1 MCMNANVVYI
11 LVVLILTW
19 IYFQTRSLKS
29 NEDEYFVLNKS
40 EGVFGLSL
48 SFYASGMGL
57 WILTSPAEVAW
68 YGLGY
73 DIYGYALSAATPFV
87 LIYIFGPKIADLL
100 PNGATLAQFV
110 ETKYGNIA
118 QKIVSVVAVIYMGA
132 FLVAEFASISFVFES
147 ISSVRGVL
155 VSLLIAITTLA
166 YLFRHGFKA
175 SYFTDRIQSYGIIFL
190 LAIVLMIW
198 FSQNSI
204 SDIVSLANSG
214 GLNSFETFSL
224 KSALAVIIAVTA
236 AEVFSMGYWQ
246 RTFSAENSKVI
257 KQASIYSGTGAF
269 LTILILGIGGAVG
282 AGKGLEV
289 PALSFIDQLELNNF
303 TIMLLI
309 SLATLLVT
317 SSIDTLENAIAS
329 TISLDII
336 KKKSEEA
343 KLITLLVVGIAL
355 IISNEVTSI
364 FNVFLVADLFAACLV
379 FPAFY
384 RIKKSSKDIL
394 LVVPFVGSLISAYIF
409 RYVSINPQ
417 LNPGGVFIPTDLY
430 GLADLNTFAVA
441 LLSSM
446 VITVVADKV
455 IKYN

>member
-1 MCMNANVVYI
+1 MNENVIYLI
-11 LVVLILTW
+11 IVLILTW
-19 IYFQTRSLKS
+19 IYFQTRRLKS
-29 NEDEYFVLNKS
+29 NENEYFVLNKS
-40 EGVFGLSL
+40 EGVLGLSL

-73 DIYGYALSAATPFV
+73 DIYGYALSAATPFI

-100 PNGATLAQFV
+100 PKGATLAQFV

-118 QKIVSVVAVIYMGA
+118 QKIVSIVAVIYMGA
-132 FLVAEFASISFVFES
+132 FLIAEFASISFVFES
-147 ISSVRGVL
+147 ISSVRGIL
-155 VSLLIAITTLA
+155 ISLLIGITTLA

-175 SYFTDRIQSYGIIFL
+175 SYFTDRLQSFGIIL
-190 LAIVLMIW
+190 LLSIVFFIW
-198 FSQNSI
+198 FSQNNLSEI
-204 SDIVSLANSG
+204 MTYANAG

-224 KSALAVIIAVTA
+224 KSSLAVIIAVTA

-257 KQASIYSGTGAF
+257 KQASIFSGIGAF

-282 AGKGLEV
+282 AGKGIES
-289 PALSFIDQLELNNF
+289 PALSFIEQLDLNNF
-303 TIMLLI
+303 TIILLV

-329 TISLDII
+329 TISLDIL
-336 KKKSEEA
+336 KKNSEQA
-343 KLITLLVVGIAL
+343 KLITLLVVCIAL
-355 IISNEVTSI
+355 VISIEVTSI

-394 LVVPFVGSLISAYIF
+394 LIIPFIGSLISVYVY
-409 RYVSINPQ
+409 RYLLIDLQ

-430 GLADLNTFAVA
+430 GLADLNTFAIG

-446 VITVVADKV
+446 VITLVANKA
-455 IKYN
+455 IK

>member
-1 MCMNANVVYI
+1 MNANVVYLI
-11 LVVLILTW
+11 VVLILTW

-29 NEDEYFVLNKS
+29 NENEYFVLNKS
-40 EGVFGLSL
+40 EGVLGLSL

-73 DIYGYALSAATPFV
+73 DIYGYALSAATPFI

-100 PNGATLAQFV
+100 PKGATLAQFV

-118 QKIVSVVAVIYMGA
+118 QKIVSIVAVIYMGA
-132 FLVAEFASISFVFES
+132 FLIAEFASISFVFES
-147 ISSVRGVL
+147 ISSVRGIL
-155 VSLLIAITTLA
+155 ISLLVAITTLA

-175 SYFTDRIQSYGIIFL
+175 SYFTDRLQSYGIILL
-190 LAIVLMIW
+190 LAIVLTIW
-198 FSQNSI
+198 LSQNSL
-204 SDIVSLANSG
+204 SELVTYANAG
-214 GLNSFETFSL
+214 GLGSFETFSL

-246 RTFSAENSKVI
+246 RTFSAENSKAI
-257 KQASIYSGTGAF
+257 KQASIFSGIGAF

-282 AGKGLEV
+282 AGKGIES
-289 PALSFIDQLELNNF
+289 PPLSFIEQLDLNNF
-303 TIMLLI
+303 TIILLV

-329 TISLDII
+329 TISLDIL

-343 KLITLLVVGIAL
+343 KLITLLIVCIAL
-355 IISNEVTSI
+355 VISIEVTSI

-384 RIKKSSKDIL
+384 RIKKSSRDIL
-394 LVVPFVGSLISAYIF
+394 LIIPFIGSLISVYVY
-409 RYVSINPQ
+409 RYLFIDLQV
-417 LNPGGVFIPTDLY
+417 NPGGVFIPTDLY
-430 GLADLNTFAVA
+430 GLADLNTFAIG

-446 VITVVADKV
+446 VITLVADKA
-455 IKYN
+455 IK

>member
-1 MCMNANVVYI
+1 MNANVVYL

-257 KQASIYSGTGAF
+257 KQASVYSGAGAF
-269 LTILILGIGGAVG
+269 LTILILGVGGAVG

-289 PALSFIDQLELNNF
+289 PTLSFIDQLELNNL

-364 FNVFLVADLFAACLV
+364 FNVFLVADLFATCLV

-384 RIKKSSKDIL
+384 RIKKSSKDVL
-394 LVVPFVGSLISAYIF
+394 LIVPFVGSLISVYVY
-409 RYVSINPQ
+409 RYLFIDLQV
-417 LNPGGVFIPTDLY
+417 NPGGVFIPTDLY
-430 GLADLNTFAVA
+430 GLADLNTFAIG

-446 VITVVADKV
+446 VITLVTDKA
-455 IKYN
+455 IK

>member
-1 MCMNANVVYI
+1 MNANLVYLI
-11 LVVLILTW
+11 IILILTW
-19 IYFQTRSLKS
+19 IYFQTRNLKS

-40 EGVFGLSL
+40 EGVLGLSL

-87 LIYIFGPKIADLL
+87 LIYIFGPKIAELL

-110 ETKYGNIA
+110 ETKYGIIA

-132 FLVAEFASISFVFES
+132 FLIAEFASISFVFES

-198 FSQNSI
+198 FSQNSF
-204 SDIVSLANSG
+204 SDIISLANSG

-303 TIMLLI
+303 TILLLI

-394 LVVPFVGSLISAYIF
+394 LVVPFVGSLISAYIY
-409 RYVSINPQ
+409 RYVSIDPQ
-417 LNPGGVFIPTDLY
+417 LNPGGVFVPTDLY

-446 VITVVADKV
+446 VITLVADKV
-455 IKYN
+455 IK

>member
-1 MCMNANVVYI
+1 MNANIVYLI
-11 LVVLILTW
+11 VVLILTW

-29 NEDEYFVLNKS
+29 SEDEYFVLNKS
-40 EGVFGLSL
+40 EGVLGLSL

-73 DIYGYALSAATPFV
+73 DIYGYALSAATPFI

-100 PNGATLAQFV
+100 PKGATLAQFV

-118 QKIVSVVAVIYMGA
+118 QKIVSIVAVIYMGA
-132 FLVAEFASISFVFES
+132 FLIAEFASISFVFES
-147 ISSVRGVL
+147 ISSVRGIL
-155 VSLLIAITTLA
+155 ISLLIAITTLA

-175 SYFTDRIQSYGIIFL
+175 SYFTDRLQSYGIILL
-190 LAIVLMIW
+190 LAIVLTIW
-198 FSQNSI
+198 LSQNSL
-204 SDIVSLANSG
+204 SELVTYANAG
-214 GLNSFETFSL
+214 GLSSFETFSL

-246 RTFSAENSKVI
+246 RTFSAENSKAI
-257 KQASIYSGTGAF
+257 KQASIFSGIGAF

-282 AGKGLEV
+282 AGKGIES
-289 PALSFIDQLELNNF
+289 PALSFIEQLDLNNF
-303 TIMLLI
+303 TIILLV

-329 TISLDII
+329 TISLDIL

-343 KLITLLVVGIAL
+343 KLITLLVVCVAL
-355 IISNEVTSI
+355 VISIEVTSI

-394 LVVPFVGSLISAYIF
+394 LIIPFVGSLISVYVY
-409 RYVSINPQ
+409 RYLFIDLQV
-417 LNPGGVFIPTDLY
+417 NPGGVFIPTDLY
-430 GLADLNTFAVA
+430 GLADLNTFAIG

-446 VITVVADKV
+446 VITLVADKA
-455 IKYN
+455 IK

>member
-1 MCMNANVVYI
+1 MNANIVYLI
-11 LVVLILTW
+11 VVLILTW

-29 NEDEYFVLNKS
+29 SEDEYFVLNKS
-40 EGVFGLSL
+40 EGVLGLSL

-73 DIYGYALSAATPFV
+73 DIYGYALSAATPFI

-100 PNGATLAQFV
+100 PKGATLAQFV

-118 QKIVSVVAVIYMGA
+118 QKIVSIVAVIYMGA
-132 FLVAEFASISFVFES
+132 FLIAEFASISFVFES
-147 ISSVRGVL
+147 ISSVRGIL
-155 VSLLIAITTLA
+155 ISLLIAITTLA

-175 SYFTDRIQSYGIIFL
+175 SYFTDRLQSYGIILL
-190 LAIVLMIW
+190 LAIVLTIW
-198 FSQNSI
+198 LSQNSL
-204 SDIVSLANSG
+204 SELVTYANAG
-214 GLNSFETFSL
+214 GLGSFETFSL

-246 RTFSAENSKVI
+246 RTFSAENSKAI
-257 KQASIYSGTGAF
+257 KQASIFSGIGAF

-282 AGKGLEV
+282 AGKGIES
-289 PALSFIDQLELNNF
+289 PALSFIEQLDLNNF
-303 TIMLLI
+303 TIILLV

-329 TISLDII
+329 TISLDIL

-343 KLITLLVVGIAL
+343 KLITLLVVCVSL
-355 IISNEVTSI
+355 VISIEVTSI

-394 LVVPFVGSLISAYIF
+394 LIIPFVGSLISVYVY
-409 RYVSINPQ
+409 RYLFIDLQV
-417 LNPGGVFIPTDLY
+417 NPGGVFIPTDLY
-430 GLADLNTFAVA
+430 GLADLNTFAIG

-446 VITVVADKV
+446 VITLVADKA
-455 IKYN
+455 IK

>member
-1 MCMNANVVYI
+1 MNANVVYLI
-11 LVVLILTW
+11 VVLILTW

-40 EGVFGLSL
+40 EGVLGLSL

-110 ETKYGNIA
+110 KTRYGNIA
-118 QKIVSVVAVIYMGA
+118 QKIVSLVAVIYMGA
-132 FLVAEFASISFVFES
+132 FLIAEFASISFVFES

-190 LAIVLMIW
+190 LAIVLIIW
-198 FSQNSI
+198 LSQNSI
-204 SDIVSLANSG
+204 SDIVSLANAG
-214 GLNSFETFSL
+214 GLNSFESFSL

-246 RTFSAENSKVI
+246 RTFSAENSKAI
-257 KQASIYSGTGAF
+257 KQASIYSGAGAF

-303 TIMLLI
+303 TILLLI

-364 FNVFLVADLFAACLV
+364 FNVFLVADLFASCLV

-394 LVVPFVGSLISAYIF
+394 LIVPFVGSLISVFTY
-409 RYVSINPQ
+409 RYLSIDSQ

-430 GLADLNTFAVA
+430 GLADLYTFAIA
-441 LLSSM
+441 LLSSI
-446 VITVVADKV
+446 VITLVADKV
-455 IKYN
+455 IK

>member
-1 MCMNANVVYI
+1 MNANVVYLI
-11 LVVLILTW
+11 VVLILTW

-29 NEDEYFVLNKS
+29 NENEYFVLNKS
-40 EGVFGLSL
+40 EGVLGLSL

-73 DIYGYALSAATPFV
+73 DIYGYALSAATPFI

-118 QKIVSVVAVIYMGA
+118 QKIVSIVAVIYMGA
-132 FLVAEFASISFVFES
+132 FLIAEFASISFVFES
-147 ISSVRGVL
+147 ISSVRGIL
-155 VSLLIAITTLA
+155 ISLLIAITTLA

-175 SYFTDRIQSYGIIFL
+175 SYFTDRLQSYGIILL
-190 LAIVLMIW
+190 LAIVLTIW
-198 FSQNSI
+198 LSQNSL
-204 SDIVSLANSG
+204 SELVTYANSG
-214 GLNSFETFSL
+214 GLSTFETFSL

-246 RTFSAENSKVI
+246 RTFSAENSKAI
-257 KQASIYSGTGAF
+257 KQASIFSGIGAF

-282 AGKGLEV
+282 AGKGIES
-289 PALSFIDQLELNNF
+289 PALSFIEQLDLNNF
-303 TIMLLI
+303 TIILLV

-329 TISLDII
+329 TISLDIF

-343 KLITLLVVGIAL
+343 KLITLLVVC
-355 IISNEVTSI
+355 ISFVISIEVTSI

-394 LVVPFVGSLISAYIF
+394 LIIPFVGSLISVYVY
-409 RYVSINPQ
+409 RYLFIDLQV
-417 LNPGGVFIPTDLY
+417 NPGGVFIPTDLY
-430 GLADLNTFAVA
+430 GLADLNTFAIG

-446 VITVVADKV
+446 VITLVADKA
-455 IKYN
+455 IK

>member
-1 MCMNANVVYI
+1 MNENVIYL
-11 LVVLILTW
+11 LVVSILTW

-29 NEDEYFVLNKS
+29 NENEYFVLNKS
-40 EGVFGLSL
+40 AGVLGLSL

-73 DIYGYALSAATPFV
+73 DIYGYALSAATPFI

-118 QKIVSVVAVIYMGA
+118 QKIVSIVAVIYMGA
-132 FLVAEFASISFVFES
+132 FLIAEFASISFVFES
-147 ISSVRGVL
+147 ISSVRGIL
-155 VSLLIAITTLA
+155 ISLLIAITTLA

-175 SYFTDRIQSYGIIFL
+175 SYFTDRLQSYGIILL
-190 LAIVLMIW
+190 LAIVFTIW
-198 FSQNSI
+198 LSQNSL
-204 SDIVSLANSG
+204 SEIVTFANAG
-214 GLNSFETFSL
+214 GLSSFETFSL

-246 RTFSAENSKVI
+246 RTFSAENSKAI
-257 KQASIYSGTGAF
+257 KQASVFSGIGAF
-269 LTILILGIGGAVG
+269 LTILLLGIGGAVG
-282 AGKGLEV
+282 AGKGIES
-289 PALSFIDQLELNNF
+289 PSLSFIEQLDLNNF
-303 TIMLLI
+303 TIILLV

-329 TISLDII
+329 TISLDIL

-343 KLITLLVVGIAL
+343 KLITLLVVCIAL
-355 IISNEVTSI
+355 VISIEVTSI

-394 LVVPFVGSLISAYIF
+394 LIIPFVGSLISVYVY
-409 RYVSINPQ
+409 RYLFIDAQV
-417 LNPGGVFIPTDLY
+417 NPGGVFIPTDLY
-430 GLADLNTFAVA
+430 GLADLNTFAIG
-441 LLSSM
+441 LFSSM
-446 VITVVADKV
+446 VITLVADKV
-455 IKYN
+455 IK

>member
-1 MCMNANVVYI
+1 MNANVIYLI
-11 LVVLILTW
+11 VVLILTW

-29 NEDEYFVLNKS
+29 SEDEYFVLNKS
-40 EGVFGLSL
+40 EGVLGLSL

-73 DIYGYALSAATPFV
+73 DIYGYALSAATPFI

-100 PNGATLAQFV
+100 PKGATLAQFV

-118 QKIVSVVAVIYMGA
+118 QKIVSLVAVIYMGA
-132 FLVAEFASISFVFES
+132 FLIAEFASISFVFES
-147 ISSVRGVL
+147 ISSVRGIL
-155 VSLLIAITTLA
+155 ISLLIAITTLA

-175 SYFTDRIQSYGIIFL
+175 SYFTDRLQSYGIILL
-190 LAIVLMIW
+190 LAIVLTIW
-198 FSQNSI
+198 LSQNSL
-204 SDIVSLANSG
+204 SELVTYANAG
-214 GLNSFETFSL
+214 GLSTFETFSL

-246 RTFSAENSKVI
+246 RTFSAENSKAI
-257 KQASIYSGTGAF
+257 KQASIFSGIGAF

-282 AGKGLEV
+282 AGKGIES
-289 PALSFIDQLELNNF
+289 PALSFIEQLDLNNF
-303 TIMLLI
+303 TIILLV

-329 TISLDII
+329 TISLDIL

-343 KLITLLVVGIAL
+343 KLITLLVVCIAL
-355 IISNEVTSI
+355 VISIEVTSI

-394 LVVPFVGSLISAYIF
+394 LIIPFVGSLISVYVY
-409 RYVSINPQ
+409 RYLFIDLQV
-417 LNPGGVFIPTDLY
+417 NPGGVFIPTDLY
-430 GLADLNTFAVA
+430 GLADLNTFAIG

-446 VITVVADKV
+446 VITLVADKA
-455 IKYN
+455 IK

>member
-1 MCMNANVVYI
+1 MNENVIYL
-11 LVVLILTW
+11 LVVSILTW

-29 NEDEYFVLNKS
+29 NENEYFVLNKS
-40 EGVFGLSL
+40 AGVLGLSL

-73 DIYGYALSAATPFV
+73 DIYGYALSAATPFI

-118 QKIVSVVAVIYMGA
+118 QKIVSIVAVIYMGA
-132 FLVAEFASISFVFES
+132 FLIAEFASISFVFES
-147 ISSVRGVL
+147 ISSVRGIL
-155 VSLLIAITTLA
+155 ISLLIAITTLA

-175 SYFTDRIQSYGIIFL
+175 SYFTDRLQSYGIILL
-190 LAIVLMIW
+190 LAIVFTIW
-198 FSQNSI
+198 LSQNSL
-204 SDIVSLANSG
+204 SEIVTFANAG
-214 GLNSFETFSL
+214 GLSSFETFSL

-246 RTFSAENSKVI
+246 RTFSAENSKAI
-257 KQASIYSGTGAF
+257 KQASVFSGIGAF
-269 LTILILGIGGAVG
+269 LTILLLGIGGAVG
-282 AGKGLEV
+282 AGKGIES
-289 PALSFIDQLELNNF
+289 PSLSFIEQLDLNNF
-303 TIMLLI
+303 TIILLV

-329 TISLDII
+329 TISLDIL

-343 KLITLLVVGIAL
+343 KLITLLVVCIAL
-355 IISNEVTSI
+355 VISIEVTSI

-394 LVVPFVGSLISAYIF
+394 LIIPFVGSLISVYVY
-409 RYVSINPQ
+409 RYLFIDTQV
-417 LNPGGVFIPTDLY
+417 NPGGVFIPTDLY
-430 GLADLNTFAVA
+430 GLADLNTFAIG

-446 VITVVADKV
+446 VITLVADKV
-455 IKYN
+455 IK

>member
-1 MCMNANVVYI
+1 MNANVIYLI
-11 LVVLILTW
+11 VVLILTW

-29 NEDEYFVLNKS
+29 SEDEYFVLNKS
-40 EGVFGLSL
+40 EGVLGLSL

-87 LIYIFGPKIADLL
+87 LIYFFGPKIADLL
-100 PNGATLAQFV
+100 PNSATLAQFV
-110 ETKYGNIA
+110 ETKYGSIA
-118 QKIVSVVAVIYMGA
+118 QKIVSIVAVIYMGA
-132 FLVAEFASISFVFES
+132 FLIAEFASISFVFES
-147 ISSVRGVL
+147 ISSVRGIL
-155 VSLLIAITTLA
+155 ISLLIAITTLA

-175 SYFTDRIQSYGIIFL
+175 SYFTDRLQSYGIILL
-190 LAIVLMIW
+190 LAIVLTIW
-198 FSQNSI
+198 LSQNSL
-204 SDIVSLANSG
+204 SELVTFANAG
-214 GLNSFETFSL
+214 GLSSFETFSF

-246 RTFSAENSKVI
+246 RTFSAENSKAI
-257 KQASIYSGTGAF
+257 KQASIFSGIGAF

-282 AGKGLEV
+282 AGKGIES
-289 PALSFIDQLELNNF
+289 PALSFIEQLDLNNF
-303 TIMLLI
+303 TIILLV

-329 TISLDII
+329 TISLDIL

-343 KLITLLVVGIAL
+343 KLITLLVVCVAL
-355 IISNEVTSI
+355 VISIEVTSI

-394 LVVPFVGSLISAYIF
+394 LIIPFVGSLISVYVY
-409 RYVSINPQ
+409 RYFFIDLQV
-417 LNPGGVFIPTDLY
+417 NPGGIFIPTDLY
-430 GLADLNTFAVA
+430 GLADLNTFAIG

-446 VITVVADKV
+446 VITLVADKA
-455 IKYN
+455 IK

>member
-1 MCMNANVVYI
+1 MNANVVYLI
-11 LVVLILTW
+11 VVLILTW

-29 NEDEYFVLNKS
+29 SEDEYFVLNKS
-40 EGVFGLSL
+40 EGVLGLSL

-73 DIYGYALSAATPFV
+73 DIYGYALSAATPFI

-100 PNGATLAQFV
+100 PKGATLAQFV

-118 QKIVSVVAVIYMGA
+118 QKIVSIVAVIYMGA
-132 FLVAEFASISFVFES
+132 FLIAEFASISFVFES
-147 ISSVRGVL
+147 ISSVRGIL
-155 VSLLIAITTLA
+155 ISLLIAITTLA

-175 SYFTDRIQSYGIIFL
+175 SYFTDRLQSYGIILL
-190 LAIVLMIW
+190 LAIVITIW
-198 FSQNSI
+198 LSQNSL
-204 SDIVSLANSG
+204 SDLVTYANAG
-214 GLNSFETFSL
+214 GLSSFETFSL

-246 RTFSAENSKVI
+246 RTFSAENSKAI
-257 KQASIYSGTGAF
+257 KQASIFSGIGAF

-282 AGKGLEV
+282 AGKGIES
-289 PALSFIDQLELNNF
+289 PALSFIEQLDLNNF
-303 TIMLLI
+303 TIILLV

-329 TISLDII
+329 TISLDIL

-343 KLITLLVVGIAL
+343 KLTTLLVVCIAL
-355 IISNEVTSI
+355 VISIEVTSI

-394 LVVPFVGSLISAYIF
+394 LLIPFVGSLISVYVY
-409 RYVSINPQ
+409 RYLFIDLQV
-417 LNPGGVFIPTDLY
+417 NPGGIFIPTDLY
-430 GLADLNTFAVA
+430 GLADLNTFAIG

-446 VITVVADKV
+446 VITLVADKA
-455 IKYN
+455 IK

>member
-1 MCMNANVVYI
+1 MNANIVYLI
-11 LVVLILTW
+11 VVLILTW

-29 NEDEYFVLNKS
+29 DEDEYFVLNKS
-40 EGVFGLSL
+40 EGVLGLSL

-73 DIYGYALSAATPFV
+73 DIYGYALSAATPFI

-100 PNGATLAQFV
+100 PKGATLAQFV

-118 QKIVSVVAVIYMGA
+118 QKIVSIVAVIYMGA
-132 FLVAEFASISFVFES
+132 FLIAEFASIIFVFES
-147 ISSVRGVL
+147 ISSVRGIL
-155 VSLLIAITTLA
+155 ISLLVGITTLA

-175 SYFTDRIQSYGIIFL
+175 SYFTDRLQSFGIIL
-190 LAIVLMIW
+190 LLSIVFSIW
-198 FSQNSI
+198 FSQNNLSEI
-204 SDIVSLANSG
+204 MTYANAG
-214 GLNSFETFSL
+214 GLNTFETFSL

-246 RTFSAENSKVI
+246 RTFSAENSKAI
-257 KQASIYSGTGAF
+257 KQASIFSGIGAF

-282 AGKGLEV
+282 AGKGIES
-289 PALSFIDQLELNNF
+289 PGLSFIEQLDLNNF
-303 TIMLLI
+303 SIILLV

-329 TISLDII
+329 TISLDIL
-336 KKKSEEA
+336 KKKSKEA
-343 KLITLLVVGIAL
+343 KLITLLVVCVAL
-355 IISNEVTSI
+355 VTSIEVTSI

-384 RIKKSSKDIL
+384 RIKKSSKDIFL
-394 LVVPFVGSLISAYIF
+394 IVPFVGSLISVYLY
-409 RYVSINPQ
+409 RYLFIDLQV
-417 LNPGGVFIPTDLY
+417 NPGGIFIPTDLY
-430 GLADLNTFAVA
+430 GLADLNTFAIG

-446 VITVVADKV
+446 VITLVADKA
-455 IKYN
+455 IK

>member
-1 MCMNANVVYI
+1 MNANIVYLI
-11 LVVLILTW
+11 VVLILTW

-40 EGVFGLSL
+40 EGVLGLSL

-73 DIYGYALSAATPFV
+73 DIYGYALSAATPFI

-100 PNGATLAQFV
+100 PKGATLAQFV

-118 QKIVSVVAVIYMGA
+118 QKIVSIVAVIYMGA
-132 FLVAEFASISFVFES
+132 FLIAEFASISFVFES
-147 ISSVRGVL
+147 ISSVRGIL
-155 VSLLIAITTLA
+155 ISLLIAITTLA

-175 SYFTDRIQSYGIIFL
+175 SYFTDRLQSYGIILL
-190 LAIVLMIW
+190 LAIVLTIW
-198 FSQNSI
+198 LSQNSL
-204 SDIVSLANSG
+204 SELVTFANAG
-214 GLNSFETFSL
+214 GLNSFESFSF

-246 RTFSAENSKVI
+246 RTFSAENSKAI
-257 KQASIYSGTGAF
+257 KQASIFSGIGAF

-282 AGKGLEV
+282 AGKGIES
-289 PALSFIDQLELNNF
+289 PALSFIEQLDLNNF
-303 TIMLLI
+303 TIILLV

-329 TISLDII
+329 TISLDIL

-343 KLITLLVVGIAL
+343 KLITLLVVCIAL
-355 IISNEVTSI
+355 VISIEVTSI

-394 LVVPFVGSLISAYIF
+394 LIIPFVGSLISVYVY
-409 RYVSINPQ
+409 RYLFIDLQV
-417 LNPGGVFIPTDLY
+417 NPGGVFIPTDLY
-430 GLADLNTFAVA
+430 GLADLNTFAIG

-446 VITVVADKV
+446 VITLVADKA
-455 IKYN
+455 IK

>member
-1 MCMNANVVYI
+1 MNANIVYLI
-11 LVVLILTW
+11 VVLILTW

-29 NEDEYFVLNKS
+29 SEDEYFVLNKS
-40 EGVFGLSL
+40 EGVLGLSL

-73 DIYGYALSAATPFV
+73 DIYGYALSAATPFI

-100 PNGATLAQFV
+100 PKGATLAQFV

-118 QKIVSVVAVIYMGA
+118 QKIVSIVAVIYMGA
-132 FLVAEFASISFVFES
+132 FLIAEFASISFVFES
-147 ISSVRGVL
+147 ISSVRGIL
-155 VSLLIAITTLA
+155 ISLLIAITTLA

-175 SYFTDRIQSYGIIFL
+175 SYFTDRLQSYGIILL
-190 LAIVLMIW
+190 LAIVLTIW
-198 FSQNSI
+198 LSQNSL
-204 SDIVSLANSG
+204 SELVTYANAG
-214 GLNSFETFSL
+214 GLSSFETFSL

-246 RTFSAENSKVI
+246 RTFSAENSKAI
-257 KQASIYSGTGAF
+257 KQASIFSGIGAF

-282 AGKGLEV
+282 AGKGIES
-289 PALSFIDQLELNNF
+289 PALSFIEQLDLNNF
-303 TIMLLI
+303 TIILLA

-329 TISLDII
+329 TISLDIL

-343 KLITLLVVGIAL
+343 KLITLLVVCVSL
-355 IISNEVTSI
+355 VISIEVTSI

-394 LVVPFVGSLISAYIF
+394 LIIPFVGSLISVYVY
-409 RYVSINPQ
+409 RYLFIDLQV
-417 LNPGGVFIPTDLY
+417 NPGGVFIPTDLY
-430 GLADLNTFAVA
+430 GLADLNTFAIG

-446 VITVVADKV
+446 VITLVADKA
-455 IKYN
+455 IK

>member
-1 MCMNANVVYI
+1 MNANVVYLTI
-11 LVVLILTW
+11 MIILTW
-19 IYFQTRSLKS
+19 IYFQTRNLKS

-40 EGVFGLSL
+40 EGVLGLSL

-87 LIYIFGPKIADLL
+87 LIYIFGPKIAELL

-110 ETKYGNIA
+110 ETKYGIIA

-132 FLVAEFASISFVFES
+132 FLIAEFASISFVFES

-198 FSQNSI
+198 FSQNSF
-204 SDIVSLANSG
+204 SDIISLANSG

-282 AGKGLEV
+282 AGKGLEI

-303 TIMLLI
+303 TILLLI

-409 RYVSINPQ
+409 RYVSIDPQ

-446 VITVVADKV
+446 VITLVADKV
-455 IKYN
+455 IK

>member
-1 MCMNANVVYI
+1 MNENVVYL

-87 LIYIFGPKIADLL
+87 LIYIFGPKIAELL

-110 ETKYGNIA
+110 ETKYGIIA
-118 QKIVSVVAVIYMGA
+118 QKIVSVVAVIYLGA
-132 FLVAEFASISFVFES
+132 FLIAEFASISFVFES

-155 VSLLIAITTLA
+155 VSLLIAITTLT
-166 YLFRHGFKA
+166 YLFKHGFKA

-198 FSQNSI
+198 ISQNSI

-257 KQASIYSGTGAF
+257 KQASVYSGAGAF
-269 LTILILGIGGAVG
+269 LTILILGVGGAVG

-289 PALSFIDQLELNNF
+289 PTLSFIDQLELNNL

-364 FNVFLVADLFAACLV
+364 FNVFLVADLFATCLV

-384 RIKKSSKDIL
+384 RIKKSSKDVL
-394 LVVPFVGSLISAYIF
+394 LIVPFVGSLISVYTY
-409 RYVSINPQ
+409 RYLCIDSQ
-417 LNPGGVFIPTDLY
+417 LNPGGVFIPSDLY
-430 GLADLNTFAVA
+430 GLADLNTFAIA

-446 VITVVADKV
+446 VITLVADKV
-455 IKYN
+455 IK

>member
-1 MCMNANVVYI
+1 MNANVVYLI
-11 LVVLILTW
+11 IVMILTW

-40 EGVFGLSL
+40 EGVLGLSL

-73 DIYGYALSAATPFV
+73 DIYGYALSAATPFL
-87 LIYIFGPKIADLL
+87 LIYIFGPKIAELL

-110 ETKYGNIA
+110 ETKYGIIA
-118 QKIVSVVAVIYMGA
+118 QKIVSIVAVIYMGA
-132 FLVAEFASISFVFES
+132 FLIAEFASISFVFES

-198 FSQNSI
+198 FSQNSF
-204 SDIVSLANSG
+204 SDIIFLANSG

-394 LVVPFVGSLISAYIF
+394 LVVPFVGSLISAYIY
-409 RYVSINPQ
+409 RYVSIDPQ
-417 LNPGGVFIPTDLY
+417 LNPGGVFVPTDLY

>member
-1 MCMNANVVYI
+1 MNANVIYLI
-11 LVVLILTW
+11 VVLILTW

-29 NEDEYFVLNKS
+29 SEDEYFVLNKS
-40 EGVFGLSL
+40 EGVLGLSL

-73 DIYGYALSAATPFV
+73 DIYGYALSAATPFI

-100 PNGATLAQFV
+100 PKGATLAQFV

-118 QKIVSVVAVIYMGA
+118 QKIVSIVAVIYMGA
-132 FLVAEFASISFVFES
+132 FLIAEFASISFVFES
-147 ISSVRGVL
+147 ISSVRGIL
-155 VSLLIAITTLA
+155 ISLLIAITTLA

-175 SYFTDRIQSYGIIFL
+175 SYFTDRLQSYGIILL
-190 LAIVLMIW
+190 LAIVLTIW
-198 FSQNSI
+198 LSQNSL
-204 SDIVSLANSG
+204 SELVTYANAG
-214 GLNSFETFSL
+214 GLGSFETFSL

-246 RTFSAENSKVI
+246 RTFSAENSKAI
-257 KQASIYSGTGAF
+257 KQASIFSGIGAF

-282 AGKGLEV
+282 AGKGIES
-289 PALSFIDQLELNNF
+289 PALSFIEQLDLNNF
-303 TIMLLI
+303 TIILLV

-329 TISLDII
+329 TISLDIL

-343 KLITLLVVGIAL
+343 KLITLLVVC
-355 IISNEVTSI
+355 ISLVISIEVTSI

-394 LVVPFVGSLISAYIF
+394 LIIPFVGSLISVYVY
-409 RYVSINPQ
+409 RYLFIDLQV
-417 LNPGGVFIPTDLY
+417 NPGGIFIPTDLY
-430 GLADLNTFAVA
+430 GLADLNTFAIG

-446 VITVVADKV
+446 VITLVADKT
-455 IKYN
+455 IK

>member
-1 MCMNANVVYI
+1 MNANVVYLI
-11 LVVLILTW
+11 VVLILTW

-29 NEDEYFVLNKS
+29 SEDEYFVLNKS
-40 EGVFGLSL
+40 EGVLGLSL

-73 DIYGYALSAATPFV
+73 DIYGYALSAATPFI

-100 PNGATLAQFV
+100 PKGATLAQFV

-118 QKIVSVVAVIYMGA
+118 QKIVSIVAVIYMGA
-132 FLVAEFASISFVFES
+132 FLIAEFASISFVFES

-155 VSLLIAITTLA
+155 ISLLIAITTLA

-175 SYFTDRIQSYGIIFL
+175 SYFTDRLQSYGIILL
-190 LAIVLMIW
+190 LAIVLTIW
-198 FSQNSI
+198 LSQNSL
-204 SDIVSLANSG
+204 SDLVTFANTG
-214 GLNSFETFSL
+214 GLSSFETFSL

-246 RTFSAENSKVI
+246 RTFSAENSKAI
-257 KQASIYSGTGAF
+257 KQASIFSGIGAF

-282 AGKGLEV
+282 AGKGIES
-289 PALSFIDQLELNNF
+289 PALSFIEQLDLNNF
-303 TIMLLI
+303 TIILLV

-329 TISLDII
+329 TISLDIL

-343 KLITLLVVGIAL
+343 KLITLLVVCIAL
-355 IISNEVTSI
+355 VISIEVTSI

-394 LVVPFVGSLISAYIF
+394 LIIPFVGSLISVYVY
-409 RYVSINPQ
+409 RYLFIDLQV
-417 LNPGGVFIPTDLY
+417 NPGGVFIPTDLY
-430 GLADLNTFAVA
+430 GLADLNTFAIG

-446 VITVVADKV
+446 VITLVADKA
-455 IKYN
+455 IK

>member
-1 MCMNANVVYI
+1 MNENVIYL
-11 LVVLILTW
+11 LVISILTW

-29 NEDEYFVLNKS
+29 NENEYFVLNKS
-40 EGVFGLSL
+40 AGVLGLSL

-73 DIYGYALSAATPFV
+73 DIYGYALSAATPFI

-118 QKIVSVVAVIYMGA
+118 QKIVSIVAVIYMGA
-132 FLVAEFASISFVFES
+132 FLIAEFASISFVFES
-147 ISSVRGVL
+147 ISSVRGIL
-155 VSLLIAITTLA
+155 ISLLIAITTLA

-175 SYFTDRIQSYGIIFL
+175 SYFTDRLQSYGIILL
-190 LAIVLMIW
+190 LAIVFTIW
-198 FSQNSI
+198 LSQNSL
-204 SDIVSLANSG
+204 SEIVTFANAG
-214 GLNSFETFSL
+214 GLSSFETFSL

-246 RTFSAENSKVI
+246 RTFSAENSKAI
-257 KQASIYSGTGAF
+257 KQASVFSGIGAF
-269 LTILILGIGGAVG
+269 LTILLLGIGGAVG
-282 AGKGLEV
+282 AGKGIES
-289 PALSFIDQLELNNF
+289 PSLSFIEQLDLNNF
-303 TIMLLI
+303 TIILLV

-329 TISLDII
+329 TISLDIL

-343 KLITLLVVGIAL
+343 KLITLLVVCIAL
-355 IISNEVTSI
+355 VISIEVTSI

-394 LVVPFVGSLISAYIF
+394 LIIPFVGSLISVYVY
-409 RYVSINPQ
+409 RYLFIDTQV
-417 LNPGGVFIPTDLY
+417 NPGGVFIPTDLY
-430 GLADLNTFAVA
+430 GLADLNTFAIG

-446 VITVVADKV
+446 VITLVADKV
-455 IKYN
+455 IK

>member
-1 MCMNANVVYI
+1 MNANVVYLI
-11 LVVLILTW
+11 VVLILTW

-29 NEDEYFVLNKS
+29 NENEYFVLNKS
-40 EGVFGLSL
+40 EGVLGLSL

-73 DIYGYALSAATPFV
+73 DIYGYALSAATPFI

-118 QKIVSVVAVIYMGA
+118 QKIVSIVAVIYMGA
-132 FLVAEFASISFVFES
+132 FLIAEFASISFVFES
-147 ISSVRGVL
+147 ISSVRGIL
-155 VSLLIAITTLA
+155 ISLLIAITTLA

-175 SYFTDRIQSYGIIFL
+175 SYFTDRLQSYGIIL
-190 LAIVLMIW
+190 LLTIILTIW
-198 FSQNSI
+198 LSQNSL
-204 SDIVSLANSG
+204 SELVTYANSG
-214 GLNSFETFSL
+214 GLSTFETFSL

-257 KQASIYSGTGAF
+257 KQASIFSGIGAF

-282 AGKGLEV
+282 AGKGIES
-289 PALSFIDQLELNNF
+289 PALSFIEQLDLNNF
-303 TIMLLI
+303 TIILLV

-329 TISLDII
+329 TISLDIL

-343 KLITLLVVGIAL
+343 KLITLLVVC
-355 IISNEVTSI
+355 ISFVISIEVTSI

-394 LVVPFVGSLISAYIF
+394 LIIPFVGSLISVYVY
-409 RYVSINPQ
+409 RYLFIDLQV
-417 LNPGGVFIPTDLY
+417 NPGGVFIPTDLY
-430 GLADLNTFAVA
+430 GLADLNTFAIG

-446 VITVVADKV
+446 VITLVADKA
-455 IKYN
+455 IK

>member
-1 MCMNANVVYI
+1 MNANVIYLI
-11 LVVLILTW
+11 VVLILTW

-29 NEDEYFVLNKS
+29 SEDEYFVLNKS
-40 EGVFGLSL
+40 EGVLGLSL

-73 DIYGYALSAATPFV
+73 DIYGYALSAATPFI

-100 PNGATLAQFV
+100 PKGATLAQFV

-118 QKIVSVVAVIYMGA
+118 QKIVSIVAVIYMGA
-132 FLVAEFASISFVFES
+132 FLIAEFASISFVFES
-147 ISSVRGVL
+147 ISSVRGIL
-155 VSLLIAITTLA
+155 ISLLIAITTLA

-175 SYFTDRIQSYGIIFL
+175 SYFTDRLQSYGIILL
-190 LAIVLMIW
+190 LAIVLTIW
-198 FSQNSI
+198 LSQNSL
-204 SDIVSLANSG
+204 SELVTYANAG
-214 GLNSFETFSL
+214 GLSSFETFSF

-246 RTFSAENSKVI
+246 RTFSAENSKAI
-257 KQASIYSGTGAF
+257 KQASIFSGIGAF

-282 AGKGLEV
+282 AGKGIES
-289 PALSFIDQLELNNF
+289 PALSFIEQLDLNNF
-303 TIMLLI
+303 TIILLV

-329 TISLDII
+329 TISLDIL

-343 KLITLLVVGIAL
+343 KLITLLVVCIAL
-355 IISNEVTSI
+355 VISIEVTSI

-394 LVVPFVGSLISAYIF
+394 LIVPFVGSLISVYAY
-409 RYVSINPQ
+409 RYLFIDLQV
-417 LNPGGVFIPTDLY
+417 NPGGIFIPTDLY
-430 GLADLNTFAVA
+430 GLADLNTFAIG

-446 VITVVADKV
+446 VITLVADKA
-455 IKYN
+455 IK

>member
-1 MCMNANVVYI
+1 MNANVVYLI
-11 LVVLILTW
+11 VVLILTW

-29 NEDEYFVLNKS
+29 NENEYFVLNKS
-40 EGVFGLSL
+40 EGVLGLSL

-73 DIYGYALSAATPFV
+73 DIYGYALSAATPFI

-100 PNGATLAQFV
+100 PKGATLAQFV

-118 QKIVSVVAVIYMGA
+118 QKIVSIVAVIYMGA
-132 FLVAEFASISFVFES
+132 FLIAEFASISFVFES
-147 ISSVRGVL
+147 ISSVRGIL
-155 VSLLIAITTLA
+155 ISLLIGITTLA

-175 SYFTDRIQSYGIIFL
+175 SYFTDRLQSYGIILL
-190 LAIVLMIW
+190 LAIVLTIW
-198 FSQNSI
+198 LSQNSL
-204 SDIVSLANSG
+204 SELVTFANAG

-246 RTFSAENSKVI
+246 RTFSAENSKAI
-257 KQASIYSGTGAF
+257 KQASIFSGIGAF

-282 AGKGLEV
+282 AGKGIES
-289 PALSFIDQLELNNF
+289 PALSFIEQLDLNNF
-303 TIMLLI
+303 TIILLV

-329 TISLDII
+329 TISLDIL

-343 KLITLLVVGIAL
+343 KLITLLVVCIAL
-355 IISNEVTSI
+355 VISIEVTSI

-394 LVVPFVGSLISAYIF
+394 LIIPFVGSLISVYVY
-409 RYVSINPQ
+409 RYLFIDLQV
-417 LNPGGVFIPTDLY
+417 NPGGVFIPTDLY
-430 GLADLNTFAVA
+430 GLADLNTFAIG

-446 VITVVADKV
+446 VITLVANKA
-455 IKYN
+455 IK